1 MKATHFEDVNIIF
14 AILPQGKYFIDNEVV
29 TTTYQNN
36 KVQIKDINN
45 VYKIEE
51 SRVINHYINGDKI
64 LLNEEYVDIKLR
76 LENKRIKDEYEWET
90 LNDEFAYRKFIELW
104 KPVYE
109 TISIKNRID
118 VEVEKTVLNSKIPF
132 IVNYFTND
140 KSETT
145 LYQYNRIFALSTIIR
160 NKFTELGIMYKDDAK
175 YDDTKNE
182 KIWSNSTHSGI
193 EYLRAFNKYI
203 CPEEYKRIIPNYNNT
218 LKNCEELY
226 YKDKDFWEDYIQT
239 QYNVAYGK
247 IQLNEDIMRN
257 VLISLKGSLRNL
269 KDVKTKGNSHNDLAF
284 AVKSL
289 KEGINTIEKLFKVN
303 DEL

>member
-118 VEVEKTVLNSKIPF
+118 IEIEKTVLNSKVPF
-132 IVNYFTND
+132 ITNYFTND

-145 LYQYNRIFALSTIIR
+145 LYQYNRIFALLTIIR
-160 NKFTELGIMYKDDAK
+160 NKFTELGVIYRDDAK

-269 KDVKTKGNSHNDLAF
+269 RDVKTKGNSHNDLAF